1 MSNELLNNIMEPII
15 TYYDLEG
22 LEEGDWI
29 WDNELVE
36 RREHG
41 RTLKPEVIREAAG
54 FRQIHILDSNFD
66 SIKPF
71 MLSTIDGYNCSA
83 KWEYFTP
90 YRYWKFKKV

>member
-1 MSNELLNNIMEPII
+1 MTNELLNNIMEPII
-15 TYYDLEG
+15 THNDLEG
-22 LEEGDWI
+22 LKEGDWI

-41 RTLKPEVIREAAG
+41 YIFKPEIIREAAG

-66 SIKPF
+66 TIKPF
-71 MLSTIDGYNCSA
+71 MLSTIDGYICSA

-90 YRYWKFKKV
+90 YRFWKFKKV